1 MNNSLKVVISIKK
14 KQYITIKYNIFNS
27 EYKFIFYNLLSIF
40 NRKINLKNSKLYII
54 YFIIEIE
61 IEITIS
67 IPVII
72 RQIKK

>member
-72 RQIKK
+72 RQIH

>member
-27 EYKFIFYNLLSIF
+27 KYKFIFYNLLSTF

-54 YFIIEIE
+54 YFNN
-61 IEITIS
+61 
-67 IPVII
+67 
-72 RQIKK
+72 RNRN

>member
-27 EYKFIFYNLLSIF
+27 EYKFIFYNLLSTF

-72 RQIKK
+72 R